1 MNIKK
6 EDAMAKRMLNILED
20 LVPEKATSAEV
31 LRAFRKRE
39 GFSLDD
45 LEQITGIA
53 ATNLSAIENGKIEM
67 TKHYA
72 EIFAAALDVHPNVLL
87 YPNGSFVKDK
97 KLVEIELK
105 ARKFRK
111 NG

>member
-1 MNIKK
+1 
-6 EDAMAKRMLNILED
+6 MAKRMLSILED

-45 LEQITGIA
+45 LAEITGIA
-53 ATNLSAIENGKIEM
+53 ATNLSAIENGKIEIS
-67 TKHYA
+67 KHYA
-72 EIFAAALDVHPNVLL
+72 EMFAAALDVHPNVLL
-87 YPNGSFVKDK
+87 YPNGKFVKDK
-97 KLVEIELK
+97 KLVEIEK
-105 ARKFRK
+105 RAKNFRK